1 MHKEQRLQAHGRASR
16 QGGLGMWGLMFVL
29 LVIGFVTLVTLKTLP
44 IYLNQLKVET
54 AINAV
59 VDESQYATASP
70 FEIRR
75 ALQKR
80 WDVDDVK
87 HLKTKD
93 VKIQRVDNTRTLSY
107 DYSVQVPLFANIS
120 IVIQFKADKR
130 VRS

>member
-1 MHKEQRLQAHGRASR
+1 MELHLLKHHERTLHAQRGM
-16 QGGLGMWGLMFVL
+16 GMWGLMFVL
-29 LVIGFVTLVTLKTLP
+29 LVIGFVALVTMKCLP

-54 AINAV
+54 AINAI
-59 VDESQYATASP
+59 VDESQYASASP

-93 VKIQRVDNTRTLSY
+93 VKIQRTDNTRTLSY

-120 IVIQFKADKR
+120 IVIRFKADKR
-130 VRS
+130 IRT